1 MEECGNVLKQLIQS
15 DLMNSEEDKTECPMF
30 WMWMHFFNEKICD
43 HLMFKLLIYNSLN
56 ITQKNR
62 TQSNNWKHVF

>member
-30 WMWMHFFNEKICD
+30 
-43 HLMFKLLIYNSLN
+43 
-56 ITQKNR
+56 
-62 TQSNNWKHVF
+62 